1 MKKNRLIFYAI
12 FGAFHLLMTI
22 FAFYV
27 DSRSTDF
34 VFLGEMLK
42 WIPWLKWATIIGL
55 ILLVTDIVWN
65 STDTKELSK
74 ENAALHQE
82 MNTLKAK
89 LFDLQEDAKKASQ
102 TPNPNIKQ

>member
-12 FGAFHLLMTI
+12 FGAFHLFLTI

-27 DSRSTDF
+27 NSQRGDIA
-34 VFLGEMLK
+34 FLGKMLS
-42 WIPWLKWATIIGL
+42 WIPWMKWGAVLGL
-55 ILLVTDIVWN
+55 ILFIADVIWN
-65 STDTKELSK
+65 GMDTKELRK
-74 ENAALHQE
+74 ENAALNQE

-102 TPNPNIKQ
+102 SNPNVKQ